1 MSAFI
6 IAKQTILYKRYQC
19 NYGADSETKDINGYR
34 IVLKDFPSNSLKSAK
49 PGLLGDTDAESS
61 ASCLVD

>member
-1 MSAFI
+1 M
-6 IAKQTILYKRYQC
+6 C

-34 IVLKDFPSNSLKSAK
+34 IVLKHFPSNSLKSAK